1 MRENFILKKI
11 NMARS
16 SQIID
21 RLKLELKAQEINYKQ
36 LAQALDLSEST
47 IKHMFSTKNFS
58 LKRLDKI
65 CELLGMELTDLVR
78 KYEVS
83 EPKLKQLT
91 LENEK
96 KLISDIALLMVAYC
110 ISNRWTVEEIMAFYN
125 ISETDCIQCLVQLDR
140 MKMIELLPGNKVRLI
155 ISNNFRWH
163 PNGPI
168 ETFFRNEVHQDF
180 FSDRFKGDN
189 SHYLAK
195 IGGLSDKSMQQLIER
210 LNNIGEFCDELIQED
225 KKQPF
230 GHRHGS
236 GMVLAIRKWEFG
248 AFKELKR

>member
-1 MRENFILKKI
+1 
-11 NMARS
+11 MARS
-16 SQIID
+16 QQIVD
-21 RLKLELKAQEINYKQ
+21 RLKTELRAQGFNYRQ
-36 LAQALDLSEST
+36 LAQELDLSEST

-78 KYEVS
+78 NFEAS

-96 KLISDIALLMVAYC
+96 KLISDVQLLMVAYC
-110 ISNRWTVEEIMAFYN
+110 ISNRWSVEEILAVYK
-125 ISETDCIQCLVQLDR
+125 ISETDCIRCLAQLDR

-155 ISNNFRWH
+155 ISNNFQWH

-168 ETFFRNEVHQDF
+168 EKFFRSEVQQDF
-180 FSDRFKGDN
+180 FDGDFNSDN
-189 SHYLAK
+189 HLYMAK
-195 IGGLSDKSMQQLIER
+195 IGDLSNKSMQQLIER
-210 LNNIGEFCDELIQED
+210 LRSIGDFCDELIQED

-230 GHRHGS
+230 EQRYGS
-236 GMVLAIRKWEFG
+236 GMVLAIRKWGFG
-248 AFKELKR
+248 AFKDLRR

>member
-1 MRENFILKKI
+1 
-11 NMARS
+11 MARS
-16 SQIID
+16 SQIVD

-36 LAQALDLSEST
+36 LALALDLSEST

-65 CELLGMELTDLVR
+65 CELLGMELTDLV
-78 KYEVS
+78 KNYEAS

-96 KLISDIALLMVAYC
+96 KLISDTKLLMVAYC
-110 ISNRWTVEEIMAFYN
+110 ISNRWSVDDILATYN
-125 ISETDCIQCLVQLDR
+125 ISEPDCIHCLAQLDR
-140 MKMIELLPGNKVRLI
+140 MRMIELLPGNKVRLI

-168 ETFFRNEVHQDF
+168 ETFFRNEVQEDF
-180 FSDRFKGDN
+180 FADRFKDDS

-195 IGGLSDKSMQQLIER
+195 IGDLSDKSIQQLIER
-210 LNNIGEFCDELIQED
+210 LNNIGDFCDELIQED

-230 GHRHGS
+230 GQRHGS
-236 GMVLAIRKWEFG
+236 GMVLAIRKWGFG
-248 AFKELKR
+248 AFKELRR

>member
-1 MRENFILKKI
+1 
-11 NMARS
+11 MARS

-36 LAQALDLSEST
+36 LAQALNLSEST

-58 LKRLDKI
+58 LKRLDKV

-78 KYEVS
+78 KYEAS

-91 LENEK
+91 LENEQ
-96 KLISDIALLMVAYC
+96 KLISDTQLLMVAYC
-110 ISNRWTVEEIMAFYN
+110 ISNYWPVEEIMATYN
-125 ISETDCIQCLVQLDR
+125 ICETDCIQCLAQLDR

-163 PNGPI
+163 PDGPI
-168 ETFFRNEVHQDF
+168 EKFFRNEVQQDF
-180 FSDRFKGDN
+180 FADRFKDEN

-195 IGGLSDKSMQQLIER
+195 IGDLSDKSIQQLIER
-210 LNNIGEFCDELIQED
+210 LNNIGDFCDELIQED

-230 GHRHGS
+230 NQRYGS
-236 GMVLAIRKWEFG
+236 GMVLAIRKWGFG
-248 AFKELKR
+248 AFKDLKE